1 MGKRI
6 MVSVV
11 GAGIG
16 ALVGLL
22 VAYLGAGNAALWGGA
37 AIGAV
42 LPLVVLGKP
51 GK

>member
-16 ALVGLL
+16 ALGGLL
-22 VAYLGAGNAALWGGA
+22 VAFLGAGAAALWGGA

-42 LPLVVLGKP
+42 LPLAVLGKP

>member
-1 MGKRI
+1 

-16 ALVGLL
+16 ALSGVLIMF
-22 VAYLGAGNAALWGGA
+22 LGAGTTAMWSGA
-37 AIGAV
+37 AVGAV

>member
-16 ALVGLL
+16 ALAGVLIMFLGVG
-22 VAYLGAGNAALWGGA
+22 NIALWGGA
-37 AIGAV
+37 AVGAV

-51 GK
+51 GR